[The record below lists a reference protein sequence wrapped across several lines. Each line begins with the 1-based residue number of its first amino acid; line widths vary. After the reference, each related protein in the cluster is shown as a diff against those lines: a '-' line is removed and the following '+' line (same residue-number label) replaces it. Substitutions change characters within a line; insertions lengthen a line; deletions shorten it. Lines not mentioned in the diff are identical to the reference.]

1 MKPACKSVVLSFG
14 LMCSACVIRPALTR
28 AHTSCQ
34 GIIGIWSVTG
44 GFKPVQALRS
54 ILEPVSLRTKFSHY
68 PAEMLLLSA
77 RIAVGLEK
85 CGKLLLRH
93 MRKYLLIISYGYK
106 ILHHLST
113 GSGRTRKGFRVK
125 QIINIFFELIL
136 KQMPV
141 KFQKIKCCES
151 NGIAPILS
159 DSHCQD
165 GIVGLLSS
173 LENVNSGLALLAKS
187 SLMFIHQRGG
197 FLTQV

>member
-1 MKPACKSVVLSFG
+1 MRTRFRPSVLCSLHISSSLLWWG
-14 LMCSACVIRPALTR
+14 LVS
-28 AHTSCQ
+28 SCQ
-34 GIIGIWSVTG
+34 GVIGIWSVPG
-44 GFKPVQALRS
+44 GFKPIQALRA
-54 ILEPVSLRTKFSHY
+54 ILEPVSRRTKFSHY
-68 PAEMLLLSA
+68 LAEMLLVSA
-77 RIAVGLEK
+77 RIAVALEK
-85 CGKLLLRH
+85 YGKLLLRH

-165 GIVGLLSS
+165 CIFGHPRLPWKCKFWACPFSKIFANVYSSTGRVSDLGLS
-173 LENVNSGLALLAKS
+173 K
-187 SLMFIHQRGG
+187 
-197 FLTQV
+197 